1 MQCLKPAP
9 HVVSRMIQG
18 RALILHH
25 QQDEIQQLN
34 EVASFI
40 WSCILQASFTV
51 EGIVSEIVQEFEIDH
66 EQAMRDLQDFL
77 HLLEQQDLLRYDG

>member
-40 WSCILQASFTV
+40 WSCILKASFTV
-51 EGIVSEIVQEFEIDH
+51 EGIVDELVQEFEVSH
-66 EQAMRDLQDFL
+66 QQAFHDLQIFL
-77 HLLEQQDLLRYDG
+77 RQLEQQDLLCYEE